1 MRTLGSGGRSGT
13 VICTGMTLVTGRKRE
28 RDPAAAAAKA
38 PRACGQLASE
48 VAVFTA
54 LLEPGEERLQPL
66 SAATGSERSF
76 TLDSAFL
83 HSGLARAA
91 WCTLGSRGWSLAWRC
106 LFEGFQKKKKKAPPE
121 SRQKS
126 QLSGMVV
133 SGSCQ
138 KVFVEKEVQHN
149 PAHLFSLS
157 RCKTTTTT
165 KHFQLKRE
173 GIESPP

>member
-106 LFEGFQKKKKKAPPE
+106 LFEGFQKKKKGPPRVKAKVTAQWNGSFWVLSE
-121 SRQKS
+121 SFCGERGSTQSSTSVFSFTMQNNNNNKT
-126 QLSGMVV
+126 LS
-133 SGSCQ
+133 
-138 KVFVEKEVQHN
+138 
-149 PAHLFSLS
+149 
-157 RCKTTTTT
+157 T
-165 KHFQLKRE
+165 
-173 GIESPP
+173 

>member
-91 WCTLGSRGWSLAWRC
+91 WCTLGSRGWRC
-106 LFEGFQKKKKKAPPE
+106 LFEGFKKKKKKKGPPQ
-121 SRQKS
+121 SQGKS
-126 QLSGMVV
+126 HS
-133 SGSCQ
+133 S
-138 KVFVEKEVQHN
+138 VEW
-149 PAHLFSLS
+149 
-157 RCKTTTTT
+157 
-165 KHFQLKRE
+165 
-173 GIESPP
+173 

>member
-13 VICTGMTLVTGRKRE
+13 VICTGMTLVAGRKRE

-66 SAATGSERSF
+66 SSDRKREKFHSRFRFPSF
-76 TLDSAFL
+76 RAC
-83 HSGLARAA
+83 SGGVVHA
-91 WCTLGSRGWSLAWRC
+91 WLPWLEPCLEVPLRGVS
-106 LFEGFQKKKKKAPPE
+106 KKKKKAPPE

-126 QLSGMVV
+126 QLSGIVV